1 MRYSEHFENQEL
13 SFNDVAKVWRGILIQ
28 TVVFIALFVF
38 LGQINYFTKTY
49 PEYGIYT
56 FYIGLVSILPSLFV
70 LLRYF
75 SLKRFIRR
83 SFRRIDR
90 RFVLLGED
98 AKKLQKCLTA
108 GFILADITLLIG
120 VAHLVITGNLVE
132 TAYLWASALLLCVL
146 YKPCVR
152 YINCGSTA
160 KSKAASAAAKNQA
173 TKNQATK
180 NQTTPKTV
188 RPQSLPVRRPVAVRQ
203 PAGNSRT
210 APKRGRRLEAEAG

>member
-1 MRYSEHFENQEL
+1 MRYSEHFEDQEL

-38 LGQINYFTKTY
+38 LGQINYFTNTY

-75 SLKRFIRR
+75 SLKRLIRR

-98 AKKLQKCLTA
+98 AKKLQRCLTA
-108 GFILADITLLIG
+108 GFILADITLLTG

-160 KSKAASAAAKNQA
+160 KAKAASAAATNQA
-173 TKNQATK
+173 A
-180 NQTTPKTV
+180 PKTA
-188 RPQSLPVRRPVAVRQ
+188 RRQPMPVRQ
-203 PAGNSRT
+203 PAAVQRPAGSRT
-210 APKRGRRLEAEAG
+210 APKRRRRLEAEAG